1 VIVLVLADRLG
12 PQQPQ
17 QQNQPATMVTD
28 EGSGNPQVEA
38 ALKKFISTPEVSE
51 TFHDPEV
58 HKALID
64 IRADLKNIS
73 KYKDNPRVI
82 QAFEKLLDI
91 ENILE
96 QL

>member
-1 VIVLVLADRLG
+1 
-12 PQQPQ
+12 
-17 QQNQPATMVTD
+17 M
-28 EGSGNPQVEA
+28 EA

-58 HKALID
+58 HKALMD

-82 QAFEKLLDI
+82 QVGKAASA
-91 ENILE
+91 
-96 QL
+96 